1 MLSLHHIML
10 SFGNRKTSRFDGLVD
25 VAPTPSTGSS
35 FGDTSGK
42 ETLYKHYLQ
51 VIYTPVS
58 KLLIFEFICIHFV
71 FRYAFHII
79 S

>member
-1 MLSLHHIML
+1 ML

-25 VAPTPSTGSS
+25 VAPSPSTGSS

-58 KLLIFEFICIHFV
+58 KLPIVEFICVHLTFGL
-71 FRYAFHII
+71 YHI
-79 S
+79 

>member
-1 MLSLHHIML
+1 ML

-51 VIYTPVS
+51 VIYTPVRQS
-58 KLLIFEFICIHFV
+58 LIFEFICNRKQRRIL
-71 FRYAFHII
+71 II
-79 S
+79 D